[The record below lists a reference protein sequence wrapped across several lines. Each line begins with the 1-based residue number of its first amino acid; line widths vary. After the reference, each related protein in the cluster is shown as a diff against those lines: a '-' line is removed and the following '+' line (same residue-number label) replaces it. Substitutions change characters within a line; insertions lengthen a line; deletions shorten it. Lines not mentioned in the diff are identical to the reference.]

1 MAETKKTKYDTNP
14 LDPDYVD
21 QVQDLWGEK
30 GDERATQ
37 EIHGQT
43 REVQPTSREVPPI
56 SREGHSTS
64 QESARS
70 NIYSEAPTRRYDS
83 APTLDGSYPSV
94 FVPPTPPQHP
104 APVPRANP
112 YLAPPN
118 YQQLPSRTV
127 AGIGLPEKWARM
139 LPYAPFYIGVVASL
153 AELLIVPRKEINV
166 RFHAAQGLALHIGI
180 VIVQTFFGVLGAITD
195 SSIGGSLFG
204 LAATIFLIISMIRVW
219 KGEPHHITPIAE
231 PAQWLNQRLEPRN
244 KS

>member
-21 QVQDLWGEK
+21 QVQDLWGENE
-30 GDERATQ
+30 DARATQ
-37 EIHGQT
+37 EIQGVT
-43 REVQPTSREVPPI
+43 REVQPPREPRP
-56 SREGHSTS
+56 SS
-64 QESARS
+64 QENARS
-70 NIYSEAPTRRYDS
+70 NIYSEAPTRRYDT
-83 APTLDGSYPSV
+83 PTLDGSYPSV
-94 FVPPTPPQHP
+94 FVPPTPPHQP
-104 APVPRANP
+104 APIQRANP

-118 YQQLPSRTV
+118 YQQLTSRTV

-153 AELLIVPRKEINV
+153 AELLLVPRKEVNV

-231 PAQWLNQRLEPRN
+231 PAQWLNERIEPRN